1 MDAAPK
7 HILKS
12 YPIKKIPVMFY
23 LGEDLVLV
31 HGDESAQ
38 GEGGDGVHHDGVSG
52 PVAEEG
58 LVGPDLFDLRLRG
71 TRLLQL
77 CLHFL

>member
-1 MDAAPK
+1 
-7 HILKS
+7 
-12 YPIKKIPVMFY
+12 MFY